1 MKFLLE
7 FTPLA
12 IALLTIVLLP
22 FASILLA
29 SLLALRDGG
38 QLAWEWVRILLVTAL
53 FLILRIVLPEHATWA
68 VATALVMVVVFQIA
82 AFYAWRLFATGVP
95 SDEA

>member
-1 MKFLLE
+1 MNTLLE
-7 FTPLA
+7 ITPLA

-22 FASILLA
+22 FASSLLA

-38 QLAWEWVRILLVTAL
+38 QLAWEWVRILLIATL
-53 FLILRIVLPEHATWA
+53 FLTLQIVLPEHAPWA
-68 VATALVMVVVFQIA
+68 VAIAIVVVTGFQIV
-82 AFYAWRLFATGVP
+82 AFYAWRLLATGVP